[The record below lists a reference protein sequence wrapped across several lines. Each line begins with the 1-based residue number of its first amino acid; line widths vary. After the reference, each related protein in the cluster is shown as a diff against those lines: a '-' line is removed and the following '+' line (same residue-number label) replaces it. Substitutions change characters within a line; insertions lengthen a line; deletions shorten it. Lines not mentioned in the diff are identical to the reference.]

1 MRKEL
6 QTMKPYTIRPNNLT
20 EQVIDELIENYH
32 CSKGGAFDLLVEKY
46 VHLQKENERLIEELD
61 ESRKIQKGILRDMET
76 KMNVLYELENTNQ
89 IWQAYTKYKPSSEQK
104 SEIVKNAEEF
114 VEVQRKEKLFH
125 HFEQH
130 VGK

>member
-1 MRKEL
+1 
-6 QTMKPYTIRPNNLT
+6 MKPFTVRPNNQT
-20 EQVIDELIENYH
+20 ELLIDQLIEEYG
-32 CSKGGAFDLLVEKY
+32 CSKIMVFDLLAEKY
-46 VHLQKENERLIEELD
+46 IQLQKENDRLIDELD
-61 ESRKIQKGILRDMET
+61 ESRKIQKGLLRDMET

-104 SEIVKNAEEF
+104 SEIVKEAEAY
-114 VEVQRKEKLFH
+114 VEMQRKEKLFH